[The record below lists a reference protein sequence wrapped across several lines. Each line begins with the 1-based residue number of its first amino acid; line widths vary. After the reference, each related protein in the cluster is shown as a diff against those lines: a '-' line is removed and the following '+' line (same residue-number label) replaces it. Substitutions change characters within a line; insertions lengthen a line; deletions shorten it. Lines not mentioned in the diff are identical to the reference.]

1 LASDHKV
8 VALSITSIFASAVI
22 IFGFTLAYSG
32 GFSIVLFKQ
41 YVLPLFISA
50 FTLGIFWAIL
60 FTSNR
65 REKRNQPQP
74 QPQQPQQSQQ

>member
-1 LASDHKV
+1 MSRNQGVRSGADPT
-8 VALSITSIFASAVI
+8 ATTSIMTVLI
-22 IFGFTLAYSG
+22 IILGFTLAYNG

-65 REKRNQPQP
+65 REKRNQPQ
-74 QPQQPQQSQQ
+74 QPQQ